1 MSMSMPAI
9 GGPELLIILLVVLVL
24 FGGSRLAT
32 FGQSIG
38 GAFRGFKEGLTGEA
52 PAAKAP
58 PEAAARA
65 KRR

>member
-9 GGPELLIILLVVLVL
+9 GGPELLVILLVVLVL

-58 PEAAARA
+58 ARP